1 MNRKN
6 EKPQDRPQPCS
17 VLGGDLQHQFPP
29 LTPKDGVFDKGG
41 EALHRLCREVG
52 DAPPLHTPKVRL
64 DGAVSTDGA
73 VGIPV
78 HCRGLDQMAFK
89 GPFHLKPPSELCGAG
104 DGSHQ
109 LPQITQHRF
118 LWFHPKNQQF
128 QTRFF

>member
-78 HCRGLDQMAFK
+78 HRRGSDQMAFK
-89 GPFHLKPPSELCGAG
+89 GPFHLKPPCDSTISAALRAKCFQPQSCAG
-104 DGSHQ
+104 KGTAPINS
-109 LPQITQHRF
+109 LR
-118 LWFHPKNQQF
+118 
-128 QTRFF
+128 